1 MSKKNI
7 ALLTIILAILIDQI
21 VKIYIKTNFVLGE
34 EIKVFDWFRIHFVE
48 NNGMAM
54 GFEFGGKAGKLF
66 LTIFRIVAVT
76 FIIYWLSQ
84 QIKKGT
90 HNAVIFAIA
99 LIFSGAVGN
108 IIDSIFYGVIFNT
121 PAHNTATLF
130 AEKPYGELFYGKV
143 VDMFYFPIWEGVLP
157 EWIPFVGGDFFRF
170 FNYIFNPADSY
181 ITIGVIL
188 LFLYSKAVF
197 PKENLASEK

>member
-84 QIKKGT
+84 QIK
-90 HNAVIFAIA
+90 
-99 LIFSGAVGN
+99 
-108 IIDSIFYGVIFNT
+108 
-121 PAHNTATLF
+121 
-130 AEKPYGELFYGKV
+130 
-143 VDMFYFPIWEGVLP
+143 
-157 EWIPFVGGDFFRF
+157 FF
-170 FNYIFNPADSY
+170 
-181 ITIGVIL
+181 L
-188 LFLYSKAVF
+188 
-197 PKENLASEK
+197 EQ